1 MTDTSPI
8 RINVDGRD
16 IVTSPDVSIIE
27 AVWQAGETL
36 VAGVGCLQGVCGS
49 CRIMVRRAGSSDVT
63 MELACETIVEPAMQV
78 TFVGFLAHHRH
89 HAYQIEDF
97 YNAWDVLEQVNDTFP
112 EAAHCRHCGGCDA
125 TCPRGLEVQRGVN
138 LLIVGSVQEAS
149 DIFADCVMCNLC
161 TRACPEHIGPNHLGM
176 LGRRIVA
183 SHGLHS
189 PNLLLRLDQIRR
201 GALTVD
207 VDAIEVPAARGDN

>member
-1 MTDTSPI
+1 M
-8 RINVDGRD
+8 
-16 IVTSPDVSIIE
+16 
-27 AVWQAGETL
+27 Q
-36 VAGVGCLQGVCGS
+36 
-49 CRIMVRRAGSSDVT
+49 
-63 MELACETIVEPAMQV
+63 LACETIVEPAMQV
-78 TFVGFLAHHRH
+78 TFLGFLDHHRH
-89 HAYQIEDF
+89 HTYQIEDF
-97 YNAWDVLEQVNDTFP
+97 DDAWDLLEQVNGTFP

-138 LLIVGSVQEAS
+138 LLVVGSVQEAS

-161 TRACPEHIGPNHLGM
+161 TRACPEHICPNRLGV

-189 PNLLLRLDQIRR
+189 PNLLLRLDQIRS

-207 VDAIEVPAARGDN
+207 VDAIEAPAARGDH

>member
-1 MTDTSPI
+1 
-8 RINVDGRD
+8 
-16 IVTSPDVSIIE
+16 
-27 AVWQAGETL
+27 
-36 VAGVGCLQGVCGS
+36 
-49 CRIMVRRAGSSDVT
+49 
-63 MELACETIVEPAMQV
+63 MELGCETIVEPAMQV

-97 YNAWDVLEQVNDTFP
+97 YNAWDVLERVNDTFP

-138 LLIVGSVQEAS
+138 LLIVGSVQ
-149 DIFADCVMCNLC
+149 
-161 TRACPEHIGPNHLGM
+161 
-176 LGRRIVA
+176 
-183 SHGLHS
+183 
-189 PNLLLRLDQIRR
+189 DQIRR